1 MVQPEGNNWWTFNAY
16 GKGKILPEQVNNELD
31 NLGQGGV
38 QAAIRNIMHSRET
51 AQLLLSGTSNLEP
64 SGTYGDCDVAA
75 GNILTRDSD
84 GLSRIVPVAAATG
97 LNIDTVAKC
106 VVASNDGTSTV
117 KAKTSVL
124 STDVIVA
131 TRGPVDDALVDVRN
145 IKTEDDILSMALG
158 GNLRVDGLSTVYKM
172 GVDSVGYRTIV
183 LKSGDSLVSAVAA
196 LGGAG
201 NIILLPGTYTGSV
214 ALSSAINLI
223 GVDNLACNIV
233 GTVTISSAN
242 CSLQSVK
249 VTGSVVL
256 NGGYALVKGCTIIYS
271 SNAYGITVGAYTGIK
286 IESNL
291 ISGGFT
297 RGISVSGAITNI
309 TIKHN
314 EITGM
319 ASSSADIYGIILSG
333 ITGFSI
339 IIGNIIHDVSSSQ
352 AHDIYGIYV
361 SGPYHV
367 ISDNIIYNLNLSV
380 SVTSKFV
387 RAIRVSGDYSVIR
400 GNIIYNLD
408 CVTSNAQADTYA
420 INLDTVTGC
429 VVSNNLIR
437 DIYASG
443 LNSDNSCGIVAGT
456 CTKSCI
462 IGNSLLSITA
472 GHNTFG
478 ILCSGGSENVVLGN
492 VLVGFSVTAG
502 EAGDEANHNNT

>member
-97 LNIDTVAKC
+97 LNIDAVAKC

-131 TRGPVDDALVDVRN
+131 TRGPVDNALVDVRN

-201 NIILLPGTYTGSV
+201 NIILLPGTYTGNITIG
-214 ALSSAINLI
+214 SA
-223 GVDNLACNIV
+223 G
-233 GTVTISSAN
+233 ISIF
-242 CSLQSVK
+242 
-249 VTGSVVL
+249 GSGAS
-256 NGGYALVKGCTIIYS
+256 NTII
-271 SNAYGITVGAYTGIK
+271 
-286 IESNL
+286 
-291 ISGGFT
+291 
-297 RGISVSGAITNI
+297 SGAITLTAGNFMLRSV
-309 TIKHN
+309 TIKS
-314 EITGM
+314 I
-319 ASSSADIYGIILSG
+319 ASSGNFDPG
-333 ITGFSI
+333 TI
-339 IIGNIIHDVSSSQ
+339 IIDGCTIVGDNAQKAIYIGVTSGASEWTLRVMNCAITTTSGNGIECWDPGTVVNRVYITNTVVTCNTAGSPFHQLQPMSVVVMTGSKFTGTYIDMYSSSRVYI
-352 AHDIYGIYV
+352 DGCEFNLTYGACAFTVDGGIFYTKIMISRCTFNIVLTADVANVLFVGQTNDFSYV
-361 SGPYHV
+361 SNCDIV
-367 ISDNIIYNLNLSV
+367 
-380 SVTSKFV
+380 
-387 RAIRVSGDYSVIR
+387 
-400 GNIIYNLD
+400 
-408 CVTSNAQADTYA
+408 
-420 INLDTVTGC
+420 VTGARNINTALFY
-429 VVSNNLIR
+429 S
-437 DIYASG
+437 AGSTKF
-443 LNSDNSCGIVAGT
+443 NSCTVYYNPGAAKTCAIGVLCTIATGNKVYKGAGSAVLT
-456 CTKSCI
+456 TPINATKGKAANDLDGSW
-462 IGNSLLSITA
+462 TA
-472 GHNTFG
+472 
-478 ILCSGGSENVVLGN
+478 
-492 VLVGFSVTAG
+492 
-502 EAGDEANHNNT
+502 